1 MANVRK
7 TQVKKISSPNII
19 QITATPIP
27 TPEIIC
33 NEPQAS
39 ILHKLGN
46 GEYTIVKRNICSSVW
61 KIFREIRRP
70 DGTKLLGRYY
80 CVGCNQILK
89 SIGDITSN
97 LRSHKCHADFLKKQT
112 TNPLNSTTISTNG
125 SSSNITA
132 NNTVTGKRK
141 RGLDMSDTEWEPN
154 SDDGKKNTSPVSV
167 RYQKNDKKKKKP
179 ILKQTK
185 EVPKETPRCDY
196 KRFNWTE
203 DATRVFLQL
212 WAAHIDDLRGSRM
225 KKEVH
230 KEMANEMQKFE
241 ITYTEVKAKIDN
253 MSKRYKQESE
263 MSSSTGIPSQWE
275 YFYKLRSLLTGTAS
289 TVKSFEE
296 IIVKQQVSD
305 SDNESNHAASF
316 DMEHDE
322 NLMKEDEDEEEFDN
336 SMMLQDDQQTN
347 LSTRRQH
354 KDEPEDDDDFEEQ
367 QDLDTSASPS
377 NVSPKVNRAERL
389 LQIEKEKLQI
399 EREKLSVM
407 RTFKQDLA
415 SFHKDLMEILRR
427 KFNK

>member
-112 TNPLNSTTISTNG
+112 TNPLNSTTISTN
-125 SSSNITA
+125 
-132 NNTVTGKRK
+132 
-141 RGLDMSDTEWEPN
+141 
-154 SDDGKKNTSPVSV
+154 
-167 RYQKNDKKKKKP
+167 
-179 ILKQTK
+179 